1 MEQVVNMSNVRAS
14 QPGGGHARRLFYD
27 KCGRCLFIASAC
39 LMTLMIF
46 SMIFFVGKQ
55 GLLTLADVSP
65 VEFFTSAAWDPS
77 AKHFG
82 ALSFILGSLETTLL
96 SVLIGAPLGLLGAMF
111 LSKLAPVPVKRIM
124 RPAVDLYVA
133 IPSVVYGYIGLTL
146 FVPFLSA
153 TWWQTMIHVV
163 LPSAIPGVHGVRAP
177 HPLARHDSPHPL
189 FHVEEGGRRMMNA
202 KVQNEIAKIG
212 LWLVGCFILGLL
224 AAFLGYI
231 LYKGLPVL
239 NLHFI
244 FGKSS
249 DILAGGGVG
258 SQLFN
263 SFYMLF
269 LSMAVSIPLALGA
282 GIYLAEYA
290 RENRLTK
297 CIRLS
302 VESLATVPSIVLGLF
317 GMIIFVNQMHLG
329 FSILGGSL
337 TLVLLNLPMLVR
349 VTEESIRTVPHDY
362 EEASLALGA
371 TKLQT
376 VFKVILPSAMPGII
390 TGIGA
395 LLILTILVFNFLL
408 VLPLKYFQRHS
419 VGR

>member
-1 MEQVVNMSNVRAS
+1 
-14 QPGGGHARRLFYD
+14 
-27 KCGRCLFIASAC
+27 
-39 LMTLMIF
+39 
-46 SMIFFVGKQ
+46 
-55 GLLTLADVSP
+55 
-65 VEFFTSAAWDPS
+65 
-77 AKHFG
+77 
-82 ALSFILGSLETTLL
+82 
-96 SVLIGAPLGLLGAMF
+96 
-111 LSKLAPVPVKRIM
+111 M

-133 IPSVVYGYIGLTL
+133 IPSVVYGYIGRTL

-269 LSMAVSIPLALGA
+269 LSMAVSIPL
-282 GIYLAEYA
+282 
-290 RENRLTK
+290 
-297 CIRLS
+297 
-302 VESLATVPSIVLGLF
+302 
-317 GMIIFVNQMHLG
+317 
-329 FSILGGSL
+329 